1 MEREQQAQRNQEP
14 IQKPQRIPIPRHRS
28 PMPAMQFFRHIINT
42 SHRAYA
48 PFPGTIPDQG
58 RFCVSKTKNTP
69 RAKARE
75 YLSVSKNSLMC
86 QTMQYHRMGFPL
98 FFAAKLKYP

>member
-14 IQKPQRIPIPRHRS
+14 IQKPQRIPNRS

-58 RFCVSKTKNTP
+58 RFCVPKTKILP
-69 RAKARE
+69 EQKPGSISA
-75 YLSVSKNSLMC
+75 C
-86 QTMQYHRMGFPL
+86 
-98 FFAAKLKYP
+98 